1 MRKYEITDIQ
11 HPVNAR
17 LHRIKALIDILRWG
31 VKAGDLGGYIQ
42 SENNL
47 SQNGDCWVDGNGRVE
62 IRMKGMIERCYGIW
76 LV

>member
-31 VKAGDLGGYIQ
+31 VKAGDLCGT
-42 SENNL
+42 
-47 SQNGDCWVDGNGRVE
+47 
-62 IRMKGMIERCYGIW
+62 
-76 LV
+76 